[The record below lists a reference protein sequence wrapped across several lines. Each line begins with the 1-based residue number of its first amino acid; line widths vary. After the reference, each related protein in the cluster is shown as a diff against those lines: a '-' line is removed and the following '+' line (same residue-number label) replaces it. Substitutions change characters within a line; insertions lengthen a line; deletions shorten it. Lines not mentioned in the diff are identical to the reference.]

1 MEKTTFIV
9 GLDGSDAGERAFAF
23 AKDRARAV
31 GDARIVVCYVIE
43 WSPFAFQT
51 AEENAERFKRREEEI
66 AMAHARVLDPALAK
80 AQADGFDATG
90 IVRHGSAASILHALA
105 RQQKATQIIIGRA
118 SNTGLKA
125 RLFGGVAAK
134 LASTSTVPVTIIP

>member
-9 GLDGSDAGERAFAF
+9 GLDGSDAGERALAF

-31 GDARIVVCYVIE
+31 GEATIIICYVIE

-51 AEENAERFKRREEEI
+51 AEENAQRHQRREAEI
-66 AMAHARVLDPALAK
+66 ALAQERVLDPALKPAL
-80 AQADGFDATG
+80 AEGYDIAGL
-90 IVRHGSAASILHALA
+90 VRHGNAASILHALA
-105 RQQKATQIIIGRA
+105 RHQNATQIIIGRA
-118 SNTGLKA
+118 SNQGLRA

-134 LASTSTVPVTIIP
+134 LATTSTVPVTIIP